1 MYVIFFQNPE
11 LKSQTSLLKNNFL
24 LKASSFMQGFF
35 YDLKT
40 EYVMKEFDMW
50 LSELL
55 FGYNVMYATRG

>member
-1 MYVIFFQNPE
+1 
-11 LKSQTSLLKNNFL
+11 
-24 LKASSFMQGFF
+24 MQGFF

-50 LSELL
+50 LSALL